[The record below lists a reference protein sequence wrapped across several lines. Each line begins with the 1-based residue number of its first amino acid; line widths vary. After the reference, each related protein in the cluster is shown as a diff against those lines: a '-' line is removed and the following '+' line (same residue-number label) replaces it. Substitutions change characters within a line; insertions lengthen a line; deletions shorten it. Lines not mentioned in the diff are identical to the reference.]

1 MSFSVNSK
9 NPHGYGILRNVPK
22 MLKNMITMRNLL
34 YTNAIRIPLFL
45 TSERAGGMK
54 VPLSKM
60 QCKIGR
66 PRRRSYESFLRHLRK
81 ASHNC
86 GESCANDELIM
97 IFPKRKRLCISPAG
111 TFAKGNGRDTQS
123 FFFLGVPR
131 GRSHLGL
138 REFRKKLF
146 VGEQSRD
153 VGIGEGQGQER
164 TKDVGSLSLRRGWG
178 FLSECPGFCKTFR
191 EMP

>member
-123 FFFLGVPR
+123 FFFLGFK
-131 GRSHLGL
+131 G
-138 REFRKKLF
+138 
-146 VGEQSRD
+146 GEATLAYENFARNFS
-153 VGIGEGQGQER
+153 
-164 TKDVGSLSLRRGWG
+164 
-178 FLSECPGFCKTFR
+178 
-191 EMP
+191 

>member
-1 MSFSVNSK
+1 
-9 NPHGYGILRNVPK
+9 

-66 PRRRSYESFLRHLRK
+66 PRRRPYESFLRHLRK
-81 ASHNC
+81 TSHNC

-97 IFPKRKRLCISPAG
+97 IFPEKGKIVYLSRRDFRKR
-111 TFAKGNGRDTQS
+111 Q
-123 FFFLGVPR
+123 
-131 GRSHLGL
+131 
-138 REFRKKLF
+138 RERYSILF
-146 VGEQSRD
+146 
-153 VGIGEGQGQER
+153 
-164 TKDVGSLSLRRGWG
+164 
-178 FLSECPGFCKTFR
+178 
-191 EMP
+191 